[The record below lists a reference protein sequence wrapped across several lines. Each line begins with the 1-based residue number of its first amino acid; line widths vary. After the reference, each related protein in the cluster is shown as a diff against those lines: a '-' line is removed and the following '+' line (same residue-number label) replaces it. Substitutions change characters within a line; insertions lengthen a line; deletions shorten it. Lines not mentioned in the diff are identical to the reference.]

1 MTVDGVALGAL
12 LVALGLLLGGFTA
25 SRRAREPRGIERP
38 PWRGTPP
45 HAVGEAAKPA
55 AKPVALPLETGR
67 PSPRSESPST
77 AAVDSRAIREEPSA
91 AGPQEPTP
99 AEQIGD
105 VVPQLRAAAE
115 PGTAD
120 VSGTQPLA
128 PEPVERAP
136 IAPMAP
142 ELTPKRRTRLRDVLA
157 KSRAALGLGA
167 IFRSSGLDE
176 MIPALEE
183 ALVAADVG
191 IPATEGILESLR
203 KRIGKNPITEESVRR
218 DLSHVLEEA
227 LGEPGD
233 LAAGPAPRIMLI
245 LGVNG
250 VGKTTTI
257 GKLSARLAGD
267 GKKVLLVAGDTYRAA
282 AVEQLGAW
290 AERTGAELVKHQSGS
305 DPGAVAFDGVK
316 AAVARGVDVVLIDT
330 AGRLHTRDNL
340 MEELRKMGRVV
351 GKALEGAPHE
361 VLLVLDATTGQ
372 NSLQQAKAF
381 SEALGVTGIVLTKL
395 DGTARGG
402 SALAVRRELGVPIS
416 FIGVGEGVEDLRP
429 FSPGE
434 FARALVG
441 LDEEAA

>member
-12 LVALGLLLGGFTA
+12 LVALGLLLGVFTA
-25 SRRAREPRGIERP
+25 RRRAREPREIERP

-45 HAVGEAAKPA
+45 RAVGEAAKPA

-67 PSPRSESPST
+67 PAPRSESPST

-128 PEPVERAP
+128 PEPVAPAP

-142 ELTPKRRTRLRDVLA
+142 ELTPKRRTRLRDALA

-191 IPATEGILESLR
+191 IPATEAILESLR

-227 LGEPGD
+227 LGEAGD

-305 DPGAVAFDGVK
+305 DPCAVAFDGVK